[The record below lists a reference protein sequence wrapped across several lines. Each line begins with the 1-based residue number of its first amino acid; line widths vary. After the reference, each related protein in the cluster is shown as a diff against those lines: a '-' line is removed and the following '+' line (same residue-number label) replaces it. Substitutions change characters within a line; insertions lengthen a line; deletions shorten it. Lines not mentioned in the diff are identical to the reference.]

1 MRLFALLCTLLL
13 LAGACDSKGGSM
25 SKDEQYAELLK
36 RPDLEQTEADARKM
50 LDEIRGELVS
60 RVGIA
65 PWEPGKGEAYTG
77 SACGDFPNISGA
89 EKRRFSSGRSPGNL
103 PDAKWAEAVELVK
116 SIAGRYGFD
125 QQGTVVDRPGDHE
138 VTFGNNYGAELW
150 FGTAVNTTLSLTTG
164 CHLTREAHQRGTPS

>member
-1 MRLFALLCTLLL
+1 
-13 LAGACDSKGGSM
+13 M
-25 SKDEQYAELLK
+25 SKDEPYAELRK

-60 RVGIA
+60 RIGIA

-77 SACGDFPNISGA
+77 SACGGDFQNIAGA

-103 PDAKWAEAVELVK
+103 PDAKWGEAVELVK

-125 QQGTVVDRPGDHE
+125 KHGVVVDRPSDHE
-138 VTFGNNYGAELW
+138 VTFGNDYGAELW

-164 CHLTREAHQRGTPS
+164 CHLTREAHQRGTPQ